1 MQIWDLLTK
10 LAGKR
15 FSSVMGVLVCD
26 NNQSISLSLRSF
38 FCKTDFSVTVAH
50 QGMQREFQTHYMHS
64 VQITSGSDLF
74 TVGWL
79 RDEWNVPAQLH
90 NLFLIWMYAL
100 VICGWFLQKPH
111 GEKQKL
117 NYNVLSPPC
126 SHFCMFLRYFCRM
139 KLKEINRTAIQS
151 WSPAQHHPIYLATGT
166 SMQRAASTGLQLLT
180 YLELWQP
187 LYHLYC
193 VYQPV
198 IQPLRLMRVWE
209 HTPPSSAVWTTGT
222 RRPLLEKLL
231 SYMMWH
237 NMSGPLCLQEHQ
249 PSSWMP
255 PSAPMPPW
263 SFSSW
268 TWLNRLWTWS
278 HVAASPPLTGTESCS
293 HVVVDCVS
301 FECSCSPQTSPL
313 SLHRYHKLVW
323 GPYGMDS
330 GAHPSGVLI
339 AGGENGNVI
348 LYDPAKIM
356 AGESDVIIAESE
368 KHTGPVRALDV
379 NPYQVWSS

>member
-1 MQIWDLLTK
+1 MFCHHPVVTS
-10 LAGKR
+10 AC
-15 FSSVMGVLVCD
+15 SSVISAGWNSKRSTAQPSRAGVLR
-26 NNQSISLSLRSF
+26 STTPSTLRQVRACSE
-38 FCKTDFSVTVAH
+38 
-50 QGMQREFQTHYMHS
+50 Q
-64 VQITSGSDLF
+64 
-74 TVGWL
+74 
-79 RDEWNVPAQLH
+79 PAQACSCWH
-90 NLFLIWMYAL
+90 IW
-100 VICGWFLQKPH
+100 
-111 GEKQKL
+111 
-117 NYNVLSPPC
+117 S
-126 SHFCMFLRYFCRM
+126 SD
-139 KLKEINRTAIQS
+139 RT
-151 WSPAQHHPIYLATGT
+151 
-166 SMQRAASTGLQLLT
+166 
-180 YLELWQP
+180 

-198 IQPLRLMRVWE
+198 IQPLRLMRVRE
-209 HTPPSSAVWTTGT
+209 HAPPSSAVWTTGT

-278 HVAASPPLTGTESCS
+278 HVAASPPLTGTESCT

-301 FECSCSPQTSPL
+301 YECSCSPQTSPL